1 MATLRDRLRNIEEK
15 VELYLN
21 IKRFDAAEK
30 LLKTSLHDYGE
41 LANLY
46 NLLGTTYQRQSKF
59 EDAISCF
66 KQAAKLNPRFI
77 EATLNLALSYCDLG
91 MYPEAN
97 RAYQSA
103 KKEVDDSDKPQLSSL
118 LAGRIANLHNQT
130 AKAYEDAD
138 LYEQAASEYKKALS
152 IFPSM
157 PEIYLKLAQIYYYEL
172 SDAEIS
178 RQFLRN
184 YEKRFPASV
193 ELHAFLGLIAYEE
206 GHLEQAKAHWY
217 KATQIDPKHPLP
229 RSYLRCIAQ
238 KNNRF

>member
-1 MATLRDRLRNIEEK
+1 MASLRDRLRNIEEK

-30 LLKTSLHDYGE
+30 LLKTSLHDYGD

-59 EDAISCF
+59 EEAISCF
-66 KQAAKLNPRFI
+66 RQAAKLNPRFI
-77 EATLNLALSYCDLG
+77 EASLNLALSYCDLG
-91 MYPEAN
+91 MYSEASS
-97 RAYQSA
+97 AYQLA
-103 KKEVDDSDKPQLSSL
+103 KQEVDSPENPHLSSL

-138 LYEQAASEYKKALS
+138 LPQQAAVEYKKALS
-152 IFPSM
+152 IFPAM

-172 SDAEIS
+172 SDAETS
-178 RQFLRN
+178 RQFLRE
-184 YEKRFPASV
+184 YERRFPASV

-206 GHLEQAKAHWY
+206 GHLEQAKSHWH
-217 KATQIDPKHPLP
+217 KASQIDPKHPLP

-238 KNNRF
+238 KNNKF